1 MTHDGCPYCRYPSLS
16 SAGGGRRR
24 ALRDQRCLSD
34 CQKMLDCRYDEIQ
47 HCYDGVLA
55 DDTSKGFVDTWNA
68 GGGSVEDDLRNFLIC
83 RVEALG
89 CDSPDRAIR
98 NWAVFALVTAGAL
111 LAVLVLVTGI
121 IAHDHHQVKARQ
133 GQEEKE
139 EAGAAAA
146 TEKVQLPARANPAP

>member
-1 MTHDGCPYCRYPSLS
+1 
-16 SAGGGRRR
+16 
-24 ALRDQRCLSD
+24 
-34 CQKMLDCRYDEIQ
+34 
-47 HCYDGVLA
+47 
-55 DDTSKGFVDTWNA
+55 
-68 GGGSVEDDLRNFLIC
+68 
-83 RVEALG
+83 
-89 CDSPDRAIR
+89 
-98 NWAVFALVTAGAL
+98 VTAGAL